1 MALELI
7 VDTLDSVPEA
17 LKDMYVASEGKFK
30 LDVNGIEDTKGLKS
44 ALEKERQ
51 AAKEAREALRKFD
64 GIDPLKT
71 KEFMAKFEN
80 DEEAQLIA
88 NGKIDEV
95 FQKRTEKWRLEEERQ
110 KKELGDKIAAA
121 ESKANTYKD
130 RVLDDA
136 FRSAANKIS
145 DIQTGAVDE
154 MLLGH
159 LRTIFALDENGRAVQ
174 YNEDGSVVIGKDGK
188 SPYSPEEYLEG
199 CRATKPWLFKVTS
212 SGSPATGKPQKVGGK
227 DFSNLPPIERLTAA
241 RAAAAGRK

>member
-7 VDTLDSVPEA
+7 VDTLDAVPEA

-44 ALEKERQ
+44 ALEKERT
-51 AAKEAREALRKFD
+51 AAKEAREALKKFE

-95 FQKRTEKWRLEEERQ
+95 FRKRTEKWRLEEERQ
-110 KKELGDKIAAA
+110 KKELGDKITAA
-121 ESKANTYKD
+121 ESKASAYKD

-145 DIQTGAVDE
+145 DIQTGVVDE

-212 SGSPATGKPQKVGGK
+212 SGSSATGKQHKVSGK
-227 DFSNLPPIERLTAA
+227 DFSSLPPVERLTAA
-241 RAAAAGRK
+241 RAAAVGRK